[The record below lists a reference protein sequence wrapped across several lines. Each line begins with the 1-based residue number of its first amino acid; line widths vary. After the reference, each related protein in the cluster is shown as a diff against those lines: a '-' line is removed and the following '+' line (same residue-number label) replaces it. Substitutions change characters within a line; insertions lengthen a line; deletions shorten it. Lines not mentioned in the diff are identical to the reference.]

1 MIEEAEDV
9 MDAVQERDELV
20 AQERRQQ
27 TEHNESESEGDN
39 GASSEVSEGILEVS
53 AQESK

>member
-9 MDAVQERDELV
+9 MDALQERDELV

-27 TEHNESESEGDN
+27 TEHNESDSEEDN
-39 GASSEVSEGILEVS
+39 GASSEVSAGILEVS